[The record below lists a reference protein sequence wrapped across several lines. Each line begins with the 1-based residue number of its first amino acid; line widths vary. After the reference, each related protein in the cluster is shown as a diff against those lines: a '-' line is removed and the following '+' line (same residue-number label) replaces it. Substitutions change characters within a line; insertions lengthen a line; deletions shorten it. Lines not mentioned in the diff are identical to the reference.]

1 VEAADRKGA
10 QGPWF
15 VVCRLGLC
23 EERHCR
29 AARHFSEDAEAHPA
43 ATGRALKEAAL
54 DVEGGGFVEGSGA
67 EVAELMRHSQAASSM
82 PVIA

>member
-1 VEAADRKGA
+1 L
-10 QGPWF
+10 QG
-15 VVCRLGLC
+15 GK
-23 EERHCR
+23 
-29 AARHFSEDAEAHPA
+29 AFSEDAEAHPA